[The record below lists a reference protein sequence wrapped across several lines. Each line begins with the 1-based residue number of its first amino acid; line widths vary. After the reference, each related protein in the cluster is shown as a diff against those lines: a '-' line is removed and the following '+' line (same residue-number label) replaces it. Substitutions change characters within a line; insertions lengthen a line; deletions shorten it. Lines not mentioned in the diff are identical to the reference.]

1 MRWVRVGSR
10 RSALAQA
17 QARLVMDAVRAG
29 HPDVEFELVTVQTTG
44 DVDMRPFSG
53 ASDPFGIKGL
63 FTRELEDALL
73 RGELDLAV
81 HSLKDLPMKQDERL
95 PLVALSRRGD
105 PRDALLLPRGA
116 DGSTVPDDGL
126 GPIGCSSARRRLQL
140 ETLFPGRPV
149 EPVRGNIQTRLRKLD
164 EPDESGKSGKPGGR
178 PFSMLV
184 LAAAGLRR
192 LGLEGRIDRLLS
204 PDEMVPAAGQGIL
217 ACQGRAGEDY
227 AYLDVVRDRD
237 AEDCAVAE
245 RSFVAALGG
254 GCALPVAAYAVAE
267 GDVLNLSGFYADET
281 LGVRRTGRLSGPRTE
296 AGSLGREL
304 AARLRAAR
312 WEDEGTAER

>member
-1 MRWVRVGSR
+1 
-10 RSALAQA
+10 
-17 QARLVMDAVRAG
+17 MDAVRAG
-29 HPDVEFELVTVQTTG
+29 HPDVEFELVPVQTTG
-44 DVDMRPFSG
+44 DVDMRPFSE

-73 RGELDLAV
+73 RGELDLVV

-105 PRDALLLPRGA
+105 PRDALLLPRDA
-116 DGSTVPDDGL
+116 DGSTVPDDGS

-164 EPDESGKSGKPGGR
+164 KPDASDSSR

-237 AEDCAVAE
+237 AEDCAAAE
-245 RSFVAALGG
+245 RSFAAALGG

-267 GDVLNLSGFYADET
+267 GDILNLSGFYADET

>member
-1 MRWVRVGSR
+1 MRRVRVGSR

-29 HPDVEFELVTVQTTG
+29 HPDVEFELVPVQTTG
-44 DVDMRPFSG
+44 DVDMRPFSE

-73 RGELDLAV
+73 RGELDLVV

-105 PRDALLLPRGA
+105 PRDALLLPRDA
-116 DGSTVPDDGL
+116 DGSTVPDDGS

-164 EPDESGKSGKPGGR
+164 KPDASDSSR

-237 AEDCAVAE
+237 AEDCAAAE
-245 RSFVAALGG
+245 RSFAAALGG

-267 GDVLNLSGFYADET
+267 GDILNLSGFYADET

>member
-1 MRWVRVGSR
+1 MRRVRVGSR

-17 QARLVMDAVRAG
+17 QARLIMDAVRAER
-29 HPDVEFELVTVQTTG
+29 PDVEFELVPVQTTG
-44 DVDMRPFSG
+44 DVDMRPFSE

-73 RGELDLAV
+73 RGELDLVV

-116 DGSTVPDDGL
+116 DGSTVPDDGS

-140 ETLFPGRPV
+140 ETLFPGRVV

-164 EPDESGKSGKPGGR
+164 EPDASGSR

-237 AEDCAVAE
+237 AEDCAAAE

-267 GDVLNLSGFYADET
+267 GDILNLSGFYADET

>member
-1 MRWVRVGSR
+1 MRRVRVGSR

-29 HPDVEFELVTVQTTG
+29 HPDVEFELVPVQTTG
-44 DVDMRPFSG
+44 DVDMRPFSE

-73 RGELDLAV
+73 RGELDLVV

-105 PRDALLLPRGA
+105 PRDALLLPRDA
-116 DGSTVPDDGL
+116 DGSTVPDDGS

-164 EPDESGKSGKPGGR
+164 KPDASDSSR

-237 AEDCAVAE
+237 AEDCAAAE

-267 GDVLNLSGFYADET
+267 GDILNLSGFYADET

>member
-1 MRWVRVGSR
+1 MRRVRVGSR

-29 HPDVEFELVTVQTTG
+29 HPDVEFELVPVQTTG
-44 DVDMRPFSG
+44 DVDMRPFSE

-73 RGELDLAV
+73 RGELDLVV

-105 PRDALLLPRGA
+105 PRDALLLPRDA
-116 DGSTVPDDGL
+116 DGSTVPDDGS

-140 ETLFPGRPV
+140 ETLFPRRPV

-164 EPDESGKSGKPGGR
+164 KPDASDSSR

-237 AEDCAVAE
+237 AEDCAAAE
-245 RSFVAALGG
+245 RSFAAALGG

-267 GDVLNLSGFYADET
+267 GDILNLSGFYADET

>member
-1 MRWVRVGSR
+1 MRRVRVGSR

-17 QARLVMDAVRAG
+17 QARLVMEAVRAG

-81 HSLKDLPMKQDERL
+81 HSLKDLPMRQDERL

-116 DGSTVPDDGL
+116 DGSTVPDDGS

-140 ETLFPGRPV
+140 ETLFPGRAV
-149 EPVRGNIQTRLRKLD
+149 EPVRGNVQTRLCKLD
-164 EPDESGKSGKPGGR
+164 EPDASGSR

-227 AYLDVVRDRD
+227 GYLDVVRDRD
-237 AEDCAVAE
+237 AEDCAAAE

-267 GDVLNLSGFYADET
+267 GDVLNLSGFYADEVR
-281 LGVRRTGRLSGPRTE
+281 GIRRTGKLSGPRTE

-312 WEDEGTAER
+312 WDDGGTEER

>member
-1 MRWVRVGSR
+1 MRRVRVGSR

-29 HPDVEFELVTVQTTG
+29 HPDVEFELVPVQTTG
-44 DVDMRPFSG
+44 DVDMRPFSE

-73 RGELDLAV
+73 RGELDLVV

-105 PRDALLLPRGA
+105 PRDALLLPRDA
-116 DGSTVPDDGL
+116 DGSTVPDDGS

-164 EPDESGKSGKPGGR
+164 KPDASDSSR

-237 AEDCAVAE
+237 AEDCAAAE
-245 RSFVAALGG
+245 RSFAAALGG

-267 GDVLNLSGFYADET
+267 GDILNLSGFYADET
-281 LGVRRTGRLSGPRTE
+281 LEVRRTGRLSGPRTE

>member
-1 MRWVRVGSR
+1 MRRVRVGSR

-17 QARLVMDAVRAG
+17 QARLIMDAVREG
-29 HPDVEFELVTVQTTG
+29 RPDLELELVTVQTTG
-44 DVDMRPFSG
+44 DVNMKPFSE

-63 FTRELEDALL
+63 FTRELEEALY
-73 RGELDLAV
+73 RGEIDLAV
-81 HSLKDLPMKQDERL
+81 HSLKDLPMRQDERL

-105 PRDALLLPRGA
+105 PRDALLLPR
-116 DGSTVPDDGL
+116 DGEGRVVPDCG

-140 ETLFPGRPV
+140 AALFPGRAV
-149 EPVRGNIQTRLRKLD
+149 EPVRGNVQTRLSKLD
-164 EPDESGKSGKPGGR
+164 TPDISGSR

-192 LGLEGRIDRLLS
+192 LGLEGRIDRLLP
-204 PDEMVPAAGQGIL
+204 PDVMIPAAGQGIL

-227 AYLDVVRDRD
+227 GYLDTVRDRD
-237 AEDCAVAE
+237 AEDCAAAE

-267 GDVLNLSGFYADET
+267 GDVLNLTGFYADET
-281 LGVRRTGRLSGPRTE
+281 LGVRRTGKLSGPRME
-296 AGSLGREL
+296 AERLGLEL
-304 AARLRAAR
+304 AERLMGA
-312 WEDEGTAER
+312 

>member
-1 MRWVRVGSR
+1 
-10 RSALAQA
+10 
-17 QARLVMDAVRAG
+17 MDAVRAG
-29 HPDVEFELVTVQTTG
+29 RPDVEFELVPVQTTG

-105 PRDALLLPRGA
+105 PRDALLLPRDA
-116 DGSTVPDDGL
+116 DGSTVPDDGS

-164 EPDESGKSGKPGGR
+164 KPDASDSSR

-237 AEDCAVAE
+237 AEDCAAAE
-245 RSFVAALGG
+245 RSFAAALGG

-267 GDVLNLSGFYADET
+267 GDILNLSGFYADET

>member
-1 MRWVRVGSR
+1 MRRVRVGSR
-10 RSALAQA
+10 RSVLAQA
-17 QARLVMDAVRAG
+17 QARLIMDAVHAER
-29 HPDVEFELVTVQTTG
+29 PDVEFELVTVQTTG
-44 DVDMRPFSG
+44 DVNMKPFSE

-63 FTRELEDALL
+63 FTQELEDALL

-105 PRDALLLPRGA
+105 PRDALLLPRDA
-116 DGSTVPDDGL
+116 DGSTVPDDGS

-164 EPDESGKSGKPGGR
+164 KPDASDSSR

-237 AEDCAVAE
+237 AEDCAAAE
-245 RSFVAALGG
+245 RSFAAALGG

-267 GDVLNLSGFYADET
+267 GDILNLSGFYADET

>member
-1 MRWVRVGSR
+1 MRRVRVGSR

-17 QARLVMDAVRAG
+17 QARLIMDAVHAKR
-29 HPDVEFELVTVQTTG
+29 PDVEFELVTVQTTG
-44 DVDMRPFSG
+44 DVNMKPFSE

-81 HSLKDLPMKQDERL
+81 HSLKDLPMRQDERL

-105 PRDALLLPRGA
+105 PRDALLLPCGA
-116 DGSTVPDDGL
+116 DGSTVPDDGS

-140 ETLFPGRPV
+140 ATLFPGRTV

-164 EPDESGKSGKPGGR
+164 EPDASGSR

-227 AYLDVVRDRD
+227 GYLDVVRDRD
-237 AEDCAVAE
+237 AEDCAAAE

-267 GDVLNLSGFYADET
+267 GNILNLSGFYADEVR
-281 LGVRRTGRLSGPRTE
+281 GIRRTGRLSGPRTE
-296 AGSLGREL
+296 AVGLGREL

>member
-1 MRWVRVGSR
+1 MRRVRVGSR

-29 HPDVEFELVTVQTTG
+29 HPDVEFELVPVQTTG
-44 DVDMRPFSG
+44 DVDMRPFSE

-73 RGELDLAV
+73 RGELDLVV

-116 DGSTVPDDGL
+116 DGSTVPDDGS

-164 EPDESGKSGKPGGR
+164 KPDASDSSR

-237 AEDCAVAE
+237 AEDCAAAE
-245 RSFVAALGG
+245 RSFAAALGG

-267 GDVLNLSGFYADET
+267 GDILNLSGFYADET

>member
-1 MRWVRVGSR
+1 MRRVRVGSR

-17 QARLVMDAVRAG
+17 QARLVMDTVRAG
-29 HPDVEFELVTVQTTG
+29 HPDVEFELVPVQTTG
-44 DVDMRPFSG
+44 DVDMRPFSE

-73 RGELDLAV
+73 RGELDLVV

-105 PRDALLLPRGA
+105 PRDALLLPRDA
-116 DGSTVPDDGL
+116 DGSTVPDDGS
-126 GPIGCSSARRRLQL
+126 GPIGCSSTRRRLQL
-140 ETLFPGRPV
+140 ATLFPGRTV

-164 EPDESGKSGKPGGR
+164 EPDASGSR

-227 AYLDVVRDRD
+227 GYLDVVRDRD
-237 AEDCAVAE
+237 AEDCAAAE

-267 GDVLNLSGFYADET
+267 GDILNRSGFYADET
-281 LGVRRTGRLSGPRTE
+281 LEVRRTGRLSGPRTE

>member
-1 MRWVRVGSR
+1 
-10 RSALAQA
+10 
-17 QARLVMDAVRAG
+17 MDAVRAG
-29 HPDVEFELVTVQTTG
+29 HPDVEFELVPVQTTG
-44 DVDMRPFSG
+44 DVDMRPFSE

-73 RGELDLAV
+73 RGELDLVV

-105 PRDALLLPRGA
+105 PRDALLLPRDA
-116 DGSTVPDDGL
+116 DGSTVPDDGS

-164 EPDESGKSGKPGGR
+164 KPDASDSSR

-237 AEDCAVAE
+237 AEDCAAAE
-245 RSFVAALGG
+245 RSFAAALGG

-267 GDVLNLSGFYADET
+267 GDILNLSGFYADET
-281 LGVRRTGRLSGPRTE
+281 LEVRRTGRLSGPRTE

>member
-1 MRWVRVGSR
+1 
-10 RSALAQA
+10 
-17 QARLVMDAVRAG
+17 MDAVRAG
-29 HPDVEFELVTVQTTG
+29 HPDVEFELVPVQTTG
-44 DVDMRPFSG
+44 DVDMRPFSE

-73 RGELDLAV
+73 RGELDLVV

-105 PRDALLLPRGA
+105 PRDALLLPRDA
-116 DGSTVPDDGL
+116 DGSTVPDDGS

-164 EPDESGKSGKPGGR
+164 KPDASDSSR

-237 AEDCAVAE
+237 AED
-245 RSFVAALGG
+245 
-254 GCALPVAAYAVAE
+254 
-267 GDVLNLSGFYADET
+267 
-281 LGVRRTGRLSGPRTE
+281 
-296 AGSLGREL
+296 
-304 AARLRAAR
+304 
-312 WEDEGTAER
+312 